1 MRPDQFSQM
10 MKYLT
15 RPSMARGGRIGF
27 ADGLSFMEFGEEQTG
42 TTAQNLRR
50 QLSPGQ
56 KNKIVPKIIRQALK
70 ESGIKFNPGK
80 GSGSKAT
87 FDNVTKETIKKFNE
101 TVRKLK
107 TEQGIQ
113 MNLADANVLKK
124 KVKDFVLD
132 KLKKGE
138 YVSRPIIKKEL
149 NLPETS
155 ADSIIT
161 KALGESYGS

>member
-124 KVKDFVLD
+124 KVK
-132 KLKKGE
+132 
-138 YVSRPIIKKEL
+138 
-149 NLPETS
+149 
-155 ADSIIT
+155 
-161 KALGESYGS
+161 